1 MKRVEP
7 QMVWHWR
14 MSKTK
19 MITPSIVEIKGR
31 KKTYLRDPVG
41 SIEYDLERLTALMDA
56 FVIGLFDNS

>member
-1 MKRVEP
+1 
-7 QMVWHWR
+7 
-14 MSKTK
+14 
-19 MITPSIVEIKGR
+19 VEIKGR